1 MADQWTDRLSDYL
14 DDELESAE
22 RARVTAHLE
31 TCGECAGVLQELR
44 SVVARAQTLPSTP
57 PRANLWPSIE
67 ARIARGGLFARI
79 AAWASQ
85 RVSFTVPQLA
95 AAALALMVLS
105 GGVVWMSQYGGRTT
119 SLPPVDAHGV
129 LPAAFVNPQYDEA
142 IADLE
147 RTLDAGRSHL
157 DPQTIRIIETNL
169 ASIDQ
174 AIEQSRRALAADPA
188 NAYLNSHLAE
198 FQQRKL
204 ALLRRASA
212 LVGPRS

>member
-1 MADQWTDRLSDYL
+1 MADQWTSRLSDYL
-14 DDELESAE
+14 DDELEPAE
-22 RARVTAHLE
+22 RAQVTAHLE
-31 TCGECAGVLQELR
+31 TCSECATVLQELQ
-44 SVVARAQTLPSTP
+44 SVVARAQTLPSAP
-57 PRANLWPSIE
+57 PRANLWPAIE
-67 ARIARGGLFARI
+67 ARLARRSPFARI
-79 AAWASQ
+79 GDWASQ

-105 GGVVWMSQYGGRTT
+105 GGLVWVSQYGGRTT

-129 LPAAFVNPQYDEA
+129 LPAAFANPQYDEA

-147 RTLDAGRSHL
+147 RTLDAGRSQL
-157 DPQTIRIIETNL
+157 DPQTIRTIETNL

>member
-1 MADQWTDRLSDYL
+1 MADQWIDRLSEYL
-14 DDELESAE
+14 DDELGPAE
-22 RARVTAHLE
+22 RVQAAAHLE
-31 TCGECAGVLQELR
+31 TCGECAAALQELR
-44 SVVARAQTLPSTP
+44 AVVARAQTLPSMP
-57 PRANLWPSIE
+57 PRTNLWPAIE
-67 ARIARGGLFARI
+67 ARITRRGLFARLGE
-79 AAWASQ
+79 WASQ

-105 GGVVWMSQYGGRTT
+105 GGVVWLSQYGGRTT
-119 SLPPVDAHGV
+119 SLPAVDAHGV
-129 LPAAFVNPQYDEA
+129 LPAAFSNPQYDEA

-147 RTLDAGRSHL
+147 RTLDASRSQL
-157 DPQTIRIIETNL
+157 DPQTVRIIEANL

-188 NAYLNSHLAE
+188 NAYLNNHLAE
-198 FQQRKL
+198 FEQRKL